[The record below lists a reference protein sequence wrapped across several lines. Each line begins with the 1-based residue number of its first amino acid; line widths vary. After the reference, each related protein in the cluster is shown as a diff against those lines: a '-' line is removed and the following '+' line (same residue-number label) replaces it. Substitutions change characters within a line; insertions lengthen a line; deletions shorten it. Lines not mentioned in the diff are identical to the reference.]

1 MEVLTV
7 NRLLQNA
14 IDQGR
19 AKEYYGSILIYPR
32 KFMNSM
38 VLDALLATLKNDYEL
53 YKIMD
58 CIKAVPKLG

>member
-1 MEVLTV
+1 M
-7 NRLLQNA
+7 NKLLENA
-14 IDQGR
+14 IKEGK

-38 VLDALLATLKNDYEL
+38 MLDALLVTLKNDYEF

-58 CIKAVPKLG
+58 CIKAIPKLKEC

>member
-1 MEVLTV
+1 M
-7 NRLLQNA
+7 NKLLQDA
-14 IDQGR
+14 ISDGK

-38 VLDALLATLKNDYEL
+38 VLDALLVTLKDDYEF

-58 CIKAVPKLG
+58 CIKAIPKIKEC